1 MTILGPVTC
10 GGNMGPSLRPW
21 VLVQPWPRCPAP
33 ATTVY
38 SVPDTQPRAGLSAN
52 NDMENTCKLQIQ
64 ILFSTYVSI
73 PDGELLNSFANH
85 LRHPESCYRDSD

>member
-52 NDMENTCKLQIQ
+52 KDMEYTCKYKYFFYLCIH
-64 ILFSTYVSI
+64 S
-73 PDGELLNSFANH
+73 
-85 LRHPESCYRDSD
+85 